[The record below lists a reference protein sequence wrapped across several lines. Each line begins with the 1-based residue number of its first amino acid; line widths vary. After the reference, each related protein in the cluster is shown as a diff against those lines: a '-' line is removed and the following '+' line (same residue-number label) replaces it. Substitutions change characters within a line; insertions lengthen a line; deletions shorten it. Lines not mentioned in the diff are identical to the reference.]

1 MNLYNTF
8 KTQIFLKSKE
18 KEKKMPKIDF
28 TFKILM
34 LGSESTGK
42 TSLSER
48 YITGVF
54 NPDIRLTVG
63 VEFYVKTVEVNTKE
77 GKKIVKLQIWDLGG
91 EKRFRFL
98 LPTYC
103 LGSSGVFF
111 LYDITRP
118 ETLEALESWTQIIKE
133 KNNDIPIYLVGNK
146 IDLESER
153 KIPEEYGAQTANM
166 NNLIGHIEVSA
177 KRGDNVEK
185 VFQELTDIMLR
196 SCF

>member
-1 MNLYNTF
+1 
-8 KTQIFLKSKE
+8 
-18 KEKKMPKIDF
+18 MPKIDF

-63 VEFYVKTVEVNTKE
+63 VEFYVKTVEVDTDK
-77 GKKIVKLQIWDLGG
+77 GKKNVKLQIWDLGG

-103 LGSSGVFF
+103 LGSSGAFF

-118 ETLEALESWTQIIKE
+118 ETLEALTSWIQIVRE

-146 IDLESER
+146 IDLEKER
-153 KIPEEYGAQTANM
+153 KIPKEHGAQTADM
-166 NNLIGHIEVSA
+166 NELAGYIEVSA
-177 KRGDNVEK
+177 KMGDNVEK
-185 VFQELTDIMLR
+185 VFQELTDIMLKK
-196 SCF
+196 CF

>member
-1 MNLYNTF
+1 M
-8 KTQIFLKSKE
+8 S
-18 KEKKMPKIDF
+18 KIDF

-63 VEFYVKTVEVNTKE
+63 VEFYVKTVEVDTKE
-77 GKKIVKLQIWDLGG
+77 GKKVVKLQIWDLGG

-118 ETLEALESWTQIIKE
+118 ETLDALDSWIQIIRE
-133 KNNDIPIYLVGNK
+133 KNSDIPIYLVGNK
-146 IDLESER
+146 IDLEDAR
-153 KIPEEYGAQTANM
+153 KIPHEHGEQTANM
-166 NNLIGHIEVSA
+166 NNLAGHIEVSA

-185 VFQELTDIMLR
+185 VFQELTDIMLNN
-196 SCF
+196 CF

>member
-1 MNLYNTF
+1 
-8 KTQIFLKSKE
+8 
-18 KEKKMPKIDF
+18 MPKIDF

-63 VEFYVKTVEVNTKE
+63 VEFYVKTVEVDTDK
-77 GKKIVKLQIWDLGG
+77 GKKNVKLQIWDLGG

-103 LGSSGVFF
+103 LGSSGAFF

-118 ETLEALESWTQIIKE
+118 ETLEALTSWIQIVRE

-146 IDLESER
+146 IDLKKER
-153 KIPEEYGAQTANM
+153 KIPKEHGAQTADM
-166 NNLIGHIEVSA
+166 NELAGYIEVSA
-177 KRGDNVEK
+177 KMGDNVEK
-185 VFQELTDIMLR
+185 VFQELTDIMLKK
-196 SCF
+196 CF

>member
-1 MNLYNTF
+1 M
-8 KTQIFLKSKE
+8 KLKFFINNIYE
-18 KEKKMPKIDF
+18 GKKIMSKIDF

-54 NPDIRLTVG
+54 NPDTKLTVG
-63 VEFYVKTVEVNTKE
+63 VEFYVKTVEIDTKE

-103 LGSSGVFF
+103 LGSSGAFF

-118 ETLEALESWTQIIKE
+118 ETLDALDSWIQIIRE

-146 IDLESER
+146 IDLENAR
-153 KIPEEYGAQTANM
+153 KIPNEYGEQTADM
-166 NNLIGHIEVSA
+166 NDLVGHIEVSA

-185 VFQELTDIMLR
+185 VFQELTDIMLKN
-196 SCF
+196 CI